1 MAKVETP
8 SPLFLQRKGN
18 VMAVVD
24 SINLGRSAQTK
35 ASRPSRGRPI
45 FNRATWLPYLVPFV
59 AVALWQLLSSLGI
72 ISTRIMPSPADVL
85 SAFWAT
91 TISGDLPHDIAVS
104 AGRALAGL
112 LVGGSIGFVLGIMN
126 GVSRLSEQLTDTSLQ
141 MLRTI
146 PHLALIPLV
155 ILWFGIGEESKLF
168 LTSLGVLFPI
178 YLNTYHGVRNVDR
191 DLIEMGRI
199 YGMNG
204 VTLFRKIIF
213 PGALP
218 SIFVGLR
225 YALGIM
231 WLTLIVSETI
241 AASSGIGHMAM
252 EAREFMM
259 TDIVVLALVIY
270 ALLGK
275 AADVA
280 VRYLERKVLSW
291 NPAYQ
296 N

>member
-1 MAKVETP
+1 MTVIDTLNIRRPAV
-8 SPLFLQRKGN
+8 RKRTGGT
-18 VMAVVD
+18 VARQLPR
-24 SINLGRSAQTK
+24 IGA
-35 ASRPSRGRPI
+35 A
-45 FNRATWLPYLVPFV
+45 WLPYLLPMAIVIV
-59 AVALWQLLSSLGI
+59 WQVLSSAGV
-72 ISTRIMPSPADVL
+72 ISTRFMPAPFDVVA
-85 SAFWAT
+85 AFWSTMA
-91 TISGDLPHDIAVS
+91 SGALPHDVAVS
-104 AGRALAGL
+104 AARAFAGL
-112 LVGGSIGFVLGIMN
+112 IVGGGIGFLLGILN
-126 GVSRLSEQLTDTSLQ
+126 GVSRLSERLTDTSLQ

-168 LTSLGVLFPI
+168 LTALGVLFPI

-191 DLIEMGRI
+191 DLIEMGRV

-204 VTLFRKIIF
+204 WTLFRRVIF

-259 TDIVVLALVIY
+259 TDVVVLALVIY

-280 VRYLERKVLSW
+280 VRMLETRILSW

-296 N
+296 

>member
-1 MAKVETP
+1 MTVI
-8 SPLFLQRKGN
+8 
-18 VMAVVD
+18 D
-24 SINLGRSAQTK
+24 SVSLGRSSEVANTQSK
-35 ASRPSRGRPI
+35 PASARSVVP
-45 FNRATWLPYLVPFV
+45 NAAVLLPYLLPV
-59 AVALWQLLSSLGI
+59 AVVAAWQVLSSLGI

-85 SAFWAT
+85 AAFWST
-91 TISGDLPHDIAVS
+91 TASGDLPHDIAVS
-104 AGRALAGL
+104 AARALAGL
-112 LVGGSIGFVLGIMN
+112 AVGGTIGFLLGIAN
-126 GVSRLSEQLTDTSLQ
+126 GISRLSEQLTDTTLQ

-191 DLIEMGRI
+191 DLIEMGRV
-199 YGMNG
+199 YGMSG
-204 VTLFRKIIF
+204 FTLFRKIIF

-259 TDIVVLALVIY
+259 TDVVVLALVIY

-280 VRYLERKVLSW
+280 VRYLERRVLAW
-291 NPAYQ
+291 NPVYQ
-296 N
+296 A

>member
-1 MAKVETP
+1 MTVIESLNP
-8 SPLFLQRKGN
+8 
-18 VMAVVD
+18 
-24 SINLGRSAQTK
+24 GRTD
-35 ASRPSRGRPI
+35 RPSRTKQPAARSGGHG
-45 FNRATWLPYLVPFV
+45 TSVWLPYVLPV
-59 AVALWQLLSSLGI
+59 AVVAIWQALSSLGI
-72 ISTRIMPSPADVL
+72 ISTRIMPSPADVMA
-85 SAFWAT
+85 AFGT
-91 TISGDLPHDIAVS
+91 TTASGDLPHDIAVS
-104 AGRALAGL
+104 AARAMAGL
-112 LVGGSIGFVLGIMN
+112 LVGGSIGFLLGILN
-126 GVSRLSEQLTDTSLQ
+126 GVSKLSEQLTDTSLQ

-191 DLIEMGRI
+191 DLIEMGRV
-199 YGMNG
+199 YGMSG
-204 VTLFRKIIF
+204 FTLFRKIIF

-280 VRYLERKVLSW
+280 VRFLERRVLAW

-296 N
+296 A